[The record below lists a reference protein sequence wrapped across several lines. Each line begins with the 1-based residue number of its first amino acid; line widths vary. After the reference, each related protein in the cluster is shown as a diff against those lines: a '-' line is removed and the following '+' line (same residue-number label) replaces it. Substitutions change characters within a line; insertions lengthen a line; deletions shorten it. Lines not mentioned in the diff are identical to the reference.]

1 MEPQKPISSPR
12 NLRAWGS
19 IYAKG
24 IAMGAADLVPGVS
37 GGTVAFVTG
46 IYDELLATIAG
57 IRWPLIQILLRGEF
71 TRFWREANANFL
83 VALLA
88 GIGTSVVS
96 LAGLFHYLLNHHPV
110 TLWAFFFG
118 LVAASVPL
126 MSRSV
131 EHWNLGSVVSLLV
144 GLGTALWVTALP
156 PLVQS
161 DAPLF
166 LLLCGA
172 IGVCAMILPGISGSF
187 ILLILGAYAP
197 VIAALKGFDWIRI
210 IAFVCGAV
218 GGLLA
223 FSKVLNLLLSRFRT
237 TTLSLLTGFLV
248 GSLQAL
254 WPWKKDA
261 TLLYTHS
268 DGREEWL
275 KVNRWPTDPALPG
288 DPELWHVALA
298 CLAGALLVSGLDA
311 WARRMARTQAT
322 P

>member
-1 MEPQKPISSPR
+1 
-12 NLRAWGS
+12 
-19 IYAKG
+19 
-24 IAMGAADLVPGVS
+24 MGAADLVPGVS

-57 IRWPLIQILLRGEF
+57 IRWSLIQILLRGEF

-83 VALLA
+83 VVLLA

-126 MSRSV
+126 MARSV
-131 EHWNLGSVVSLLV
+131 ERWNVGSSASLLV

-210 IAFVCGAV
+210 IAFVGTIA
-218 GGLLA
+218 
-223 FSKVLNLLLSRFRT
+223 LLLVAGGIFAHNIDFFHHLMET
-237 TTLSLLTGFLV
+237 WPAIIKEFLIGLGV
-248 GSLQAL
+248 GIVILIPIL
-254 WPWKKDA
+254 IFKKFIA
-261 TLLYTHS
+261 
-268 DGREEWL
+268 
-275 KVNRWPTDPALPG
+275 KK
-288 DPELWHVALA
+288 
-298 CLAGALLVSGLDA
+298 
-311 WARRMARTQAT
+311 
-322 P
+322 

>member
-1 MEPQKPISSPR
+1 
-12 NLRAWGS
+12 
-19 IYAKG
+19 
-24 IAMGAADLVPGVS
+24 MGAADLVPGVS

-57 IRWPLIQILLRGEF
+57 IRWSLIQILLRGEF

-83 VALLA
+83 VVLLA
-88 GIGTSVVS
+88 GIGTSVVA

-126 MSRSV
+126 MARSV
-131 EHWNLGSVVSLLV
+131 ERWNVGSSASLLV

-254 WPWKKDA
+254 WPWKRDA

-288 DPELWHVALA
+288 DPELLHVALA